1 MLEQQLSGCDKLP
14 NYSEIK
20 GLSDSEFRIVL
31 WDKLM
36 SLANGQDAI
45 KTNQCNHLK
54 HHWAITLICVTAG
67 LTGIFN
73 LGIAFVIVFV
83 KGI

>member
-1 MLEQQLSGCDKLP
+1 MPNGIP

-20 GLSDSEFRIVL
+20 DLSDSEFRIVL
-31 WDKLM
+31 WDKLL
-36 SLANGQDAI
+36 SIIINQ
-45 KTNQCNHLK
+45 KTIEKNQCNHLK

-73 LGIAFVIVFV
+73 LGIAFVLIFV
-83 KGI
+83 KGV